1 MGFANRKRA
10 GSPDGQ
16 GPGYQLEDY
25 ILARMDLRG
34 LSVRALAADAGI
46 GRNRLHAG
54 LHREADK
61 RIPLRMPE
69 TQAILDALGI
79 HPIEALLAIN
89 IFETVQDVE
98 FDDLLRVLTMVC
110 GMVKG
115 LPEDIITVV
124 KHVEGLAFE
133 DVRPEHGDAARGL
146 LIKLVTVEYEKVVR
160 RRTGKDAAFGD
171 G

>member
-1 MGFANRKRA
+1 MGYAKRKWA
-10 GSPDGQ
+10 GGSEGQ

-25 ILARMDLRG
+25 ILARMDLKG
-34 LSVRALAADAGI
+34 LSVRALAAMSGI
-46 GRNRLHAG
+46 GRNRLHSG

-89 IFETVQDVE
+89 IFESVQDVE

-115 LPEDIITVV
+115 LPEEIITVV

-146 LIKLVTVEYEKVVR
+146 LIKLVTVEYEKVVK
-160 RRTGKDAAFGD
+160 RRTFRVDGFGEE
-171 G
+171 

>member
-1 MGFANRKRA
+1 MGYAKRKWA
-10 GSPDGQ
+10 GGSEGQ

-25 ILARMDLRG
+25 ILARMDLKG
-34 LSVRALAADAGI
+34 LSVRALAAMSGI

-89 IFETVQDVE
+89 IFESVHASWFAVLDGQGERPGDHNPLVE
-98 FDDLLRVLTMVC
+98 VVGRDNNLHQLAALRAEIAKTATAMPP
-110 GMVKG
+110 
-115 LPEDIITVV
+115 LP
-124 KHVEGLAFE
+124 
-133 DVRPEHGDAARGL
+133 
-146 LIKLVTVEYEKVVR
+146 
-160 RRTGKDAAFGD
+160 
-171 G
+171 